1 MQYFIIFY
9 IFHFSYQKTI
19 NNTKKKGYQQ
29 IQRYESVN
37 SLIREVIED
46 QLKNVQDSYDS
57 LLKTAQQIKTRL
69 ENSLLKF
76 QEYEDIL
83 MNIWSNLDEL
93 ESSINIDIDEPTDLG
108 KAKILL
114 ESMRVRMSSR
124 VLFKTVC

>member
-1 MQYFIIFY
+1 MFC

-19 NNTKKKGYQQ
+19 NDTKRKGYQQ
-29 IQRYESVN
+29 IQKYESIN
-37 SLIREVIED
+37 SLVKKIIED
-46 QLKNVQDSYDS
+46 QLNNVQDSYDS
-57 LLKTAQQIKTRL
+57 LLKTAQQIKARL

-93 ESSINIDIDEPTDLG
+93 ESSINIDIDKPTDLG

-114 ESMRVRMSSR
+114 ESMRVRIC
-124 VLFKTVC
+124 VF